1 MLFDCESV
9 LKIKAGLKRSAIFT
23 ERIFKMKNQKLK
35 RIISGILAAIC
46 AAALMAG
53 CSAQNE
59 NTSDTTASQASDV
72 TTVPPDENDPFE
84 ITTIAEGDD
93 YAINKISNKSGG
105 EEFPGG
111 YKLVNYSEENQGKH
125 FANGGSKVIIR
136 AGNYMKDFPELSVW
150 AESTSAGIVI
160 SNITNNAADTNFGDP
175 AEATVCGFNAIRYDY
190 EMIAYEFVEN
200 PDDPSGQPVKKEHS
214 RYMGRNYYFYSE
226 QDVYAVMFDTKKE
239 NWEEQLPKF
248 EEFVAD
254 LQVTKTEY

>member
-1 MLFDCESV
+1 
-9 LKIKAGLKRSAIFT
+9 
-23 ERIFKMKNQKLK
+23 MKNQRFK
-35 RIISGILAAIC
+35 RIISGILAAVC

-53 CSAQNE
+53 CSNQND
-59 NTSDTTASQASDV
+59 SDDAGNASASQAADV
-72 TTVPPDENDPFE
+72 TTVPQDDIDPLE
-84 ITTIAEGDD
+84 TTTLAAGDD
-93 YAINKISNKSGG
+93 YAINKISNKTEG

-111 YKLVNYSEENQGKH
+111 YKLVNYSEEGQGKH

-136 AGNYMKDFPELSVW
+136 AGNYAKDFPELAVW

-175 AEATVCGFNAIRYDY
+175 VEAKVCGFDAIYYDY
-190 EMIAYEFVEN
+190 EMIAYDFVEN
-200 PDDPSGQPVKKEHS
+200 PDDPNGDPVKQEHS

-226 QDVYAVMFDTKKE
+226 QDVYAVMFDTNKAD
-239 NWEEQLPKF
+239 WEEQLPKF